1 MTHPEIAR
9 IGLGDIVEERMARAI
24 AILAE
29 AQQLPRRPAVAEVFD
44 RSFLPPLADRPT
56 RVGA

>member
-9 IGLGDIVEERMARAI
+9 IGLGDIVEARMARAI
-24 AILAE
+24 AILAA

-44 RSFLPPLADRPT
+44 RAFLPPLAERPT
-56 RVGA
+56 RTGA